1 MRPSRSKTKRRGT
14 TPWILSPSMNT
25 STRPS
30 AVIEHGTNFAAGCPQ
45 ASASSAASTATFRMK
60 KIVRRTR
67 RYNPSVKRAAASNP
81 LTERYAPREMSY
93 RFSPDFKFRT
103 WRRLWI
109 ALHEAERELGL
120 PIDARQIEELKAS
133 ANDINYADAER
144 REREIRHDVMSHI
157 YAYGLQA
164 PSAKGIIHLGATS
177 TFVTDNTDIL
187 QMRDG
192 LGIMARRVVNLIA
205 KLREL
210 AWRWRATPQL
220 GYTHFQP
227 ALLITVGKR
236 ITLWLHD
243 LLLDLTEIEYRRD
256 SLALLGVKG
265 ATGTQAS
272 FLNLFDGDEAKVNRL
287 EQLVAE
293 KLGMRRSYPVSGQ
306 TYSRKIDAQV
316 VASLRGFAQSASK
329 FGYDMRL
336 LQHMHEIEEPFEEEQ
351 VGSSAMAYK
360 RNPMRAERIDA
371 LARHLIVNT
380 LNPAFTAAT
389 QWFERT
395 LDDSAN
401 RRIAI
406 PEAFLAADAIALIY
420 DNILGGIVVH
430 EEVIA
435 TNVRRE
441 LPFLMTENLMMEGT
455 RRGGDRQVLHER
467 VRIHSQAAADA
478 MKSGAREN
486 DLFDRIAADSLFS
499 IDRASI
505 EAIARAEDYVG
516 LSKQQT
522 ERFLAEEIDPL
533 IAEIQVQTAEEL
545 RV

>member
-1 MRPSRSKTKRRGT
+1 
-14 TPWILSPSMNT
+14 
-25 STRPS
+25 
-30 AVIEHGTNFAAGCPQ
+30 
-45 ASASSAASTATFRMK
+45 
-60 KIVRRTR
+60 
-67 RYNPSVKRAAASNP
+67 
-81 LTERYAPREMSY
+81 MSY
-93 RFSPDFKFRT
+93 LFSADYKFRT

-109 ALHEAERELGL
+109 ALAEAEKELGL
-120 PIDARQIEELKAS
+120 NISAEQIAELKAH

-177 TFVTDNTDIL
+177 AFVTDNTDIL
-187 QMRDG
+187 QMSEA
-192 LGIMARRVVNLIA
+192 LAIIRRRIVNVMA
-205 KLREL
+205 KLRDFAWQWRGTPAL
-210 AWRWRATPQL
+210 AF
-220 GYTHFQP
+220 THFQP
-227 ALLITVGKR
+227 AQLTTIGKR
-236 ITLWLHD
+236 ATLWLHD
-243 LLLDLTEIEYRRD
+243 LLLDYREVEFRIAN
-256 SLALLGVKG
+256 LALLGVKG

-272 FLNLFDGDEAKVNRL
+272 FLSLFEGDAAKVHRL

-293 KLGMRRSYPVSGQ
+293 KVGMTRSYPVSGQ
-306 TYSRKIDAQV
+306 TYSRKIDSQV
-316 VASLRGFAQSASK
+316 VNVLSGFAQSASK

-336 LQHMHEIEEPFEEEQ
+336 LQHLREIEEPFEDDQ

-371 LARHLIVNT
+371 LARHLIVNA

-406 PEAFLAADAIALIY
+406 PEAFLAADGIALIY
-420 DNILGGIVVH
+420 DNIAAGLVVH

-435 TNVRRE
+435 ANVRRE
-441 LPFLMTENLMMEGT
+441 LPFMMTENLMMEGV

-467 VRIHSQAAADA
+467 VRIHSQAAAGRL
-478 MKSGAREN
+478 KSGASDN
-486 DLFDRIAADSLFS
+486 DLFDRIAADSLFG

-505 EAIARAEDYVG
+505 EQMARPEAFTG
-516 LSKQQT
+516 LSAQQT
-522 ERFLAEEIDPL
+522 EKFLIEDVDPIL
-533 IAEIQVQTAEEL
+533 DSERTQIRSDVGEV

>member
-1 MRPSRSKTKRRGT
+1 
-14 TPWILSPSMNT
+14 
-25 STRPS
+25 
-30 AVIEHGTNFAAGCPQ
+30 
-45 ASASSAASTATFRMK
+45 
-60 KIVRRTR
+60 
-67 RYNPSVKRAAASNP
+67 
-81 LTERYAPREMSY
+81 MSY
-93 RFSPDFKFRT
+93 LFSSDFKFRT

-109 ALHEAERELGL
+109 ALAESEKELGL
-120 PIDARQIEELKAS
+120 PITDAQIAELRAH
-133 ANDINYADAER
+133 ANDVNYDDAER

-177 TFVTDNTDIL
+177 AYVTDNTDIL
-187 QMRDG
+187 QMVEALR
-192 LGIMARRVVNLIA
+192 IIRRRIVNLMA
-205 KLREL
+205 KLRAF
-210 AWRWRATPQL
+210 AWQWRATPQL
-220 GYTHFQP
+220 AFTHFQP
-227 ALLITVGKR
+227 AQLTTVGKR
-236 ITLWLHD
+236 ATLWLHD
-243 LLLDLTEIEYRRD
+243 LLLDYRDVLFRE
-256 SLALLGVKG
+256 SQLALLGVKG

-272 FLNLFDGDEAKVNRL
+272 FLNLFEGDESKVNRL

-293 KLGMRRSYPVSGQ
+293 KLGMQRSYPVSGQ
-306 TYSRKIDAQV
+306 TYSRKVDSQAINAL
-316 VASLRGFAQSASK
+316 AGFAQSASK

-336 LQHMHEIEEPFEEEQ
+336 LQHLREVEEPFEEEQ

-371 LARHLIVNT
+371 LARHLIVNA
-380 LNPAFTAAT
+380 LNPALTAAT

-420 DNILGGIVVH
+420 DNIVAGIVVH

-435 TNVRRE
+435 ANVRRE
-441 LPFLMTENLMMEGT
+441 LPFMMTENLMMEGV

-478 MKSGAREN
+478 MKSGSATN
-486 DLFDRIAADSLFS
+486 DLFDRIAADSLFG

-505 EAIARAEDYVG
+505 DAIARPENYTG
-516 LSKQQT
+516 LAKQQT
-522 ERFLAEEIDPL
+522 ERFLIEDVDPILAEYVGEILLGDRG
-533 IAEIQVQTAEEL
+533 EV

>member
-1 MRPSRSKTKRRGT
+1 
-14 TPWILSPSMNT
+14 
-25 STRPS
+25 
-30 AVIEHGTNFAAGCPQ
+30 
-45 ASASSAASTATFRMK
+45 
-60 KIVRRTR
+60 
-67 RYNPSVKRAAASNP
+67 VKRDHAQNP
-81 LTERYAPREMSY
+81 LTERYASREMSY
-93 RFSPDFKFRT
+93 LFSADFKFRT
-103 WRRLWI
+103 WRKLWV
-109 ALHEAERELGL
+109 ALAEAERELGL
-120 PIDARQIEELKAS
+120 PISEEQLAELR
-133 ANDINYADAER
+133 AHLDDINYEDAER

-177 TFVTDNTDIL
+177 AFVTDNTDIL
-187 QMRDG
+187 QMREG
-192 LGIMARRVVNLIA
+192 LAIVQRRLLNVMA
-205 KLREL
+205 KLRDF
-210 AWRWRATPQL
+210 AWRWRAMPAL
-220 GYTHFQP
+220 AFTHFQP
-227 ALLITVGKR
+227 AQLTTVGKR
-236 ITLWLHD
+236 ATLWLHD
-243 LLLDLTEIEYRRD
+243 LLLDYRELEFRA
-256 SLALLGVKG
+256 SQLALLGVKG

-272 FLNLFDGDEAKVNRL
+272 FLSLFDGDEAKVNRL

-306 TYSRKIDAQV
+306 TYSRKVDAQV
-316 VASLRGFAQSASK
+316 VNVLSGFAQSASK
-329 FGYDMRL
+329 FAYDMRL
-336 LQHMHEIEEPFEEEQ
+336 LQHLREIEEPFEEAQ

-371 LARHLIVNT
+371 LARHLIVNAM
-380 LNPAFTAAT
+380 NPAFTAAT

-435 TNVRRE
+435 ANVRRE
-441 LPFLMTENLMMEGT
+441 LPFLMTENLMMEGVQ
-455 RRGGDRQVLHER
+455 RGGDRQVLHER

-478 MKSGAREN
+478 MKGGAAEN
-486 DLFDRIAADSLFS
+486 DLFDRIAADPLFS

-505 EAIARAEDYVG
+505 EQLARAGDYTG
-516 LSKQQT
+516 LSRQQT
-522 ERFLAEEIDPL
+522 ERFLIEDVDPILEEQR
-533 IAEIQVQTAEEL
+533 AEIRAEASEV

>member
-1 MRPSRSKTKRRGT
+1 MKRD
-14 TPWILSPSMNT
+14 
-25 STRPS
+25 
-30 AVIEHGTNFAAGCPQ
+30 H
-45 ASASSAASTATFRMK
+45 
-60 KIVRRTR
+60 
-67 RYNPSVKRAAASNP
+67 ASNP
-81 LTERYAPREMSY
+81 LTERYASREMSY
-93 RFSPDFKFRT
+93 LFSADFKFKT
-103 WRRLWI
+103 WRKLWV
-109 ALHEAERELGL
+109 ALAEAERELGL
-120 PIDARQIEELKAS
+120 PITEEQIAELKAH
-133 ANDINYADAER
+133 AGDINFEDAER

-177 TFVTDNTDIL
+177 AFVTDNTDIL
-187 QMRDG
+187 QMREG
-192 LGIMARRVVNLIA
+192 LEIVRRRILSVMA
-205 KLREL
+205 KLRDF
-210 AWRWRATPQL
+210 AWEWRATPAL
-220 GYTHFQP
+220 AFTHFQP
-227 ALLITVGKR
+227 AQLTTVGKR
-236 ITLWLHD
+236 ATLWLHD
-243 LLLDLTEIEYRRD
+243 LLLDYRDLDFRVAQ
-256 SLALLGVKG
+256 LALLGVKG

-272 FLNLFDGDEAKVNRL
+272 FLSLFDGDESKVHRL

-306 TYSRKIDAQV
+306 TYSRKVDSQV
-316 VASLRGFAQSASK
+316 VNVLSGFAQSASK
-329 FGYDMRL
+329 FAYDMRL
-336 LQHMHEIEEPFEEEQ
+336 LQHLREIEEPFEEEQ

-371 LARHLIVNT
+371 LARHLIVNA

-420 DNILGGIVVH
+420 DNIAAGMVVH

-435 TNVRRE
+435 ANVRRE
-441 LPFLMTENLMMEGT
+441 LPFLITENLMMEGV

-478 MKSGAREN
+478 MKSGATEN
-486 DLFDRIAADSLFS
+486 DLFDRIAADALFA

-505 EAIARAEDYVG
+505 EQLARADDYIG

-522 ERFLAEEIDPL
+522 ERFLIEDVDPIL
-533 IAEIQVQTAEEL
+533 ADEVPNVLVADL